1 MLDGGSRSSTDGQ
14 FWIAQPIDKHCK
26 VKDFGMLY
34 TTMNAARMTESTEML
49 FWTQTHVGVSNH
61 VLNWGAHRYHPVNTT
76 DQSLWQLQMQPYYY
90 YTF

>member
-1 MLDGGSRSSTDGQ
+1 
-14 FWIAQPIDKHCK
+14 
-26 VKDFGMLY
+26 MLY

-76 DQSLWQLQMQPYYY
+76 DQSLWQLQCDLIITTLFDSYNNRK
-90 YTF
+90 FCN